1 MRKIPE
7 SAATGLRLTFYAVVV
22 TMVSV
27 LTTIALYRWRA
38 FSLAQN
44 GTTVLLPA
52 YVYYPPRPRV
62 PGQIKGNRV

>member
-1 MRKIPE
+1 MRIIPE
-7 SAATGLRLTFYAVVV
+7 AATGLRLTFYAVVV

-27 LTTIALYRWRA
+27 LTAIALHRWRT

-44 GTTVLLPA
+44 VTTVLLPA
-52 YVYYPPRPRV
+52 YVYYPPRPRA